1 MRSVEKQYTRSVHIL
16 AAANRVEQLKP
27 LLHSAGLITIV
38 HETLDALLDA
48 APLFLAGCVL
58 VHVARNGSTPQAQ
71 LKALRTRLP
80 FIAILAKGDVRAA
93 VAAMK
98 AGAVDCIEWPERG
111 ACLLAAIDA
120 ALVGSQQEAEDDEP
134 GRAARRLAV
143 LTSRERQVLDE
154 IVAGRPNKVIAHK
167 LAISTRT
174 VEIHRA
180 HMLKRL
186 GVRGIAEV
194 ISLSALAALAAAAR
208 RVTSK

>member
-1 MRSVEKQYTRSVHIL
+1 
-16 AAANRVEQLKP
+16 
-27 LLHSAGLITIV
+27 
-38 HETLDALLDA
+38 
-48 APLFLAGCVL
+48 
-58 VHVARNGSTPQAQ
+58 
-71 LKALRTRLP
+71 
-80 FIAILAKGDVRAA
+80 
-93 VAAMK
+93 
-98 AGAVDCIEWPERG
+98 
-111 ACLLAAIDA
+111 
-120 ALVGSQQEAEDDEP
+120 
-134 GRAARRLAV
+134 V